1 MDRKTIAIDLA
12 KDVFELA
19 IDGGSGIE
27 RQRLSRVRF
36 QQFTASLPPARI
48 IIEACGS
55 AHHWARWLRARG
67 HEVFLLPAQHVKAY
81 RRGNKTD
88 RSDALALLQA
98 DRVGD
103 ITPVPVKSIEQQ
115 NLQHLHRLREQ
126 WKATRVA
133 RINALR
139 GILREH
145 GHAFPAATDTFLANA
160 METVEHDPALAML
173 RPSLHALQ
181 AEITFLEDQMAEVER
196 QLKELTRHNPEV
208 QALQTVAGIG
218 LLTATATV
226 AAVGTPQHF
235 KSGRQ
240 FAAWLGITPR
250 EHSSGNRRSMGS
262 ITRRGNVYLRT
273 LFIHGARSAL
283 LSAKRTAKLHP
294 EKLTSLQ
301 KWALDLEQRAGHNKA
316 AVGLANKMAR
326 IAWAVWHH
334 ERHFDGNWRPEILV
348 AA

>member
-1 MDRKTIAIDLA
+1 MNRKTIAIDLA

-19 IDGGSGIE
+19 INNGGVITRE
-27 RQRLSRVRF
+27 RLTRNRFLHYIAQLS
-36 QQFTASLPPARI
+36 PAHI
-48 IIEACGS
+48 VMEACGS
-55 AHHWARWLRARG
+55 AHHWARHLKARG
-67 HEVFLLPAQHVKAY
+67 HDVIMLPAQHVRPF

-88 RSDALALLQA
+88 RADANALLQA
-98 DRVGD
+98 DRIGG
-103 ITPVPVKSIEQQ
+103 IKPVPIKSVEQQ

-126 WKATRVA
+126 WKTTRTA

-160 METVEHDPALAML
+160 MEAVETDPALAML
-173 RPSLHALQ
+173 RPALHALQ
-181 AEITFLEDQMAEVER
+181 AEITFLEDQMADVEQ
-196 QLKELTRHNPEV
+196 QLRELTRHHPEIR
-208 QALQTVAGIG
+208 AMQTISGVG
-218 LLTATATV
+218 LLTATATL
-226 AAVGTPQHF
+226 AAVGTPAHF
-235 KSGRQ
+235 RNGRQ
-240 FAAWLGITPR
+240 FSAWLGITPR
-250 EHSSGNRRSMGS
+250 EHSSGNRRSLGS

-283 LSAKRTAKLHP
+283 LAAKRVARVKP
-294 EKLTSLQ
+294 DQLTRLQ
-301 KWALDLEQRAGHNKA
+301 RWALDLEQRVGHNKA

-334 ERHFDGNWRPEILV
+334 AREFDGNWQPVPL

>member
-1 MDRKTIAIDLA
+1 MNRRTIAIDLA

-19 IDGGSGIE
+19 IDGRVAE
-27 RQRLSRVRF
+27 RQRLSRAKF
-36 QQFTASLPPARI
+36 QQFAAHLPPSRI
-48 IIEACGS
+48 VMEACGS
-55 AHHWARWLRARG
+55 AHHWARWFRARG
-67 HEVFLLPAQHVKAY
+67 HEVLLLPAQHVKAY

-145 GHAFPAATDTFLANA
+145 GHVFPAATDTFLANA
-160 METVEHDPALAML
+160 MATVEQDAALAML
-173 RPSLHALQ
+173 RSSLRFLQ
-181 AEITFLEDQMAEVER
+181 AEITFLEEQMAEVER
-196 QLKELTRHNPEV
+196 LLKEFTRQNPEV

-250 EHSSGNRRSMGS
+250 EHSSGSRRSMGS

-283 LSAKRTAKLHP
+283 LGAKRTAKLHP
-294 EKLTSLQ
+294 ENLTNLQ

-326 IAWAVWHH
+326 VAWAVWHH
-334 ERHFDGNWRPEILV
+334 ERQFDGNWRPETL
-348 AA
+348 AAA